1 MEGTVN
7 NVEAIY
13 VTVPQLEALMT
24 MPASERPTNLATYF
38 PHITFSGSISS
49 MRADITTVMDA
60 LNENSSK

>member
-1 MEGTVN
+1 
-7 NVEAIY
+7 
-13 VTVPQLEALMT
+13 MT